1 MPCSVIE
8 QSGGGR
14 EEEKTIILQISR
26 GIANL
31 RDVCVR
37 VCACVCVCVCV
48 CAGAQSSL
56 TLAGRF
62 FTTAPPGRDVLISSS
77 RGGGFSEAGH
87 H

>member
-14 EEEKTIILQISR
+14 EEEKTIVLQISR

-31 RDVCVR
+31 RDVCVC

-48 CAGAQSSL
+48 QALSHLWHWQADSL
-56 TLAGRF
+56 PL
-62 FTTAPPGRDVLISSS
+62 
-77 RGGGFSEAGH
+77 H
-87 H
+87 HLEEMY